1 MAGEKQAIVVVH
13 GMGEQRPMGMMRRIV
28 DTLWT
33 TDKSVL
39 NAGDRHIGPDGNKSW
54 IVPDLKTG
62 SHDLQRI
69 TTPPAKDGK
78 RTDFY
83 EFYYADVLDD
93 AKLRN
98 LWRWLLR
105 IIMVRPEYVADRM
118 VWPWSALCFLIVLI
132 GLVAFGVVLLG
143 LGTIFEL
150 QWWNL
155 DGGSARLNVW
165 ETAFLGILNLGLMV
179 WLGRLVPKL
188 RWILRWPA
196 YAVIT
201 LLVYHSLFGIG
212 GVEVRSF
219 VVGGTV
225 LMTILTGMF
234 FLPYLGDVAGYL
246 GAHPDT
252 VRRRHDV
259 RERGLGLLRA
269 LHEDPTYD
277 RVVIVAHSLGSVVA
291 YDILH
296 LLWEE
301 LGPTNENPPS
311 ERVRQALYEHDRF
324 VRNHQSRYWNSLTVD
339 AYQAVQANVAKAIRL
354 SGAVENKHG
363 EKSESYWKITDF
375 ITFGSPLSHA
385 QFLIARGVENF
396 EKLKEERLFPVSPP
410 RSYNEDFGVLYT
422 PDKLEFSAEEYAGM
436 PIPQS
441 SAEWALKAPR
451 AYAHHGAVFSTVR
464 WSNMFDEHHPLMF
477 WQGDVLGGPVKG
489 FTLFG
494 RGIKEHK
501 VHITYSKFGLDRLR
515 LITHTRYWSNTAVS
529 GIADHIVKFRKAVG
543 LVSSKK

>member
-28 DTLWT
+28 ETLWT

-39 NAGDRHIGPDGNKSW
+39 NQGDRHIGPDGNKSW

-78 RTDFY
+78 RTDFF

-105 IIMVRPEYVADRM
+105 IITVRPEYVTERM

-155 DGGSARLNVW
+155 DGGAGRLSFW
-165 ETAFLGILNLGLMV
+165 EAGFLGVFNLGLMV
-179 WLGRLVPKL
+179 GLARLVPSL

-201 LLVYHSLFGIG
+201 LLVYYTLFGIG
-212 GVEVRSF
+212 GVEVRSV

-225 LMTILTGMF
+225 LITLLTGMF

-252 VRRRHDV
+252 VKRRHDV
-259 RERGLGLLRA
+259 RERGLKLLRD
-269 LHEDPTYD
+269 LHDDPTYD
-277 RVVIVAHSLGSVVA
+277 RIVIVAHSLGSVVA

-324 VRNHQSRYWNSLTVD
+324 VNNHKSRYWNTLTVE

-354 SGAVENKHG
+354 SGPVKDKQG
-363 EKSESYWKITDF
+363 QKSNCYWKITDLV
-375 ITFGSPLSHA
+375 TFGSPLSHA
-385 QFLIARGVENF
+385 QFLIARGVQNF
-396 EKLKEERLFPVSPP
+396 EKLKEERLFPVVPP
-410 RSYNEDFGVLYT
+410 RPYNEDFGVLYT
-422 PDKLEFSAEEYAGM
+422 PDKLEFSPEYSGM
-436 PIPQS
+436 PIPETT
-441 SAEWALKAPR
+441 AEWALKAQR

-464 WSNMFDEHHPLMF
+464 WTNMFDAHHPLFF
-477 WQGDVLGGPVKG
+477 WQGDVLGGTVSG
-489 FTLFG
+489 VDLFG
-494 RGIKEHK
+494 RGVLEHN
-501 VHITYSKFGLDRLR
+501 VRIVFSKFGIDRLR
-515 LITHTRYWSNTAVS
+515 LITHTRYWTNTS
-529 GIADHIVKFRKAVG
+529 QTGIADHIVKFRKAVG
-543 LVSSKK
+543 LLKTPK